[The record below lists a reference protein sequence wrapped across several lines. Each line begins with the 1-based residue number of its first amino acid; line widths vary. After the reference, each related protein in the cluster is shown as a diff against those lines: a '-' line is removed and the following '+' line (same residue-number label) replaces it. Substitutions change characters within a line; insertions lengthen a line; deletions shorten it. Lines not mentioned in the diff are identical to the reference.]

1 MLDKWGWILKWTL
14 FQKEACIFSHRMAG
28 QYKSGIPLFLSG
40 APITSLSDRNR
51 LVFRTSEEE
60 GMWGGVE
67 MFGGMNQIHE
77 LS

>member
-1 MLDKWGWILKWTL
+1 
-14 FQKEACIFSHRMAG
+14 MAG
-28 QYKSGIPLFLSG
+28 QYKSRIPLFLSG

>member
-1 MLDKWGWILKWTL
+1 
-14 FQKEACIFSHRMAG
+14 MAG

-40 APITSLSDRNR
+40 APITSLSDRNH

>member
-1 MLDKWGWILKWTL
+1 
-14 FQKEACIFSHRMAG
+14 MAE

-60 GMWGGVE
+60 GMWGGGLHVWGNE
-67 MFGGMNQIHE
+67 SN
-77 LS
+77 S